1 MKEEILR
8 MLKESGDYVSGQE
21 LSERLHVSRSA
32 VWKHIKAL
40 KEEGY
45 VIDSVTNRG
54 YLLKNIPELWNEQ
67 QVQENLKTLRLG
79 RELLILRDVDSTN
92 EELKRRART
101 DAAHGLV
108 CVAEKQGARQGKVRT
123 RMELAR
129 GDRHVDERSAAA
141 RYIAV

>member
-54 YLLKNIPELWNEQ
+54 YLLKSIPELWNEQ
-67 QVQENLKTLRLG
+67 QVQENLK
-79 RELLILRDVDSTN
+79 
-92 EELKRRART
+92 
-101 DAAHGLV
+101 
-108 CVAEKQGARQGKVRT
+108 
-123 RMELAR
+123 
-129 GDRHVDERSAAA
+129 RSG
-141 RYIAV
+141 